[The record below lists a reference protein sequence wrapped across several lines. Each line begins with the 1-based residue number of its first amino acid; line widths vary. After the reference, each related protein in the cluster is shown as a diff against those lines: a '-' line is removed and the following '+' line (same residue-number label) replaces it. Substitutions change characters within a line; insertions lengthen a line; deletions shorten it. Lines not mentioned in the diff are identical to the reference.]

1 MIDTLTA
8 RRKYCTLI
16 PLWKN
21 IIIVKKTKI
30 IDINFQQRKSGKLKL
45 TSIPDI
51 TYFNAHEDEKEGS
64 TNSLYSSK
72 GKGKLTS

>member
-1 MIDTLTA
+1 ME
-8 RRKYCTLI
+8 
-16 PLWKN
+16 
-21 IIIVKKTKI
+21 KTKI